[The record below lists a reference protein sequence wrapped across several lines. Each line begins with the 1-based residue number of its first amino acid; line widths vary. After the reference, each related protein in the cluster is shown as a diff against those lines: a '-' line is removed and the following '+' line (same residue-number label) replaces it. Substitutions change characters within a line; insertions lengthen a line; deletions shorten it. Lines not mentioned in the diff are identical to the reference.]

1 MQEKEA
7 KDKKDATRL
16 VLSLVLPEYNI
27 LFTPNSIVLQPH
39 NKELENRTIDIEN
52 FE

>member
-7 KDKKDATRL
+7 KDKKDAVRL
-16 VLSLVLPEYNI
+16 VLSLLLPNYNI
-27 LFTPNSIVLQPH
+27 LFTPNSIVLQSYDKEQE
-39 NKELENRTIDIEN
+39 NKIIDINN